1 MKAGIIS
8 DIHGNLE
15 ALRAVERELDEL
27 GVDEI
32 WCLGDIV
39 GYGPNPNEC
48 VTKVQEMCRQR
59 SGELII
65 VLGNHD
71 EACIGGDISFF
82 NPRAQAAALW
92 TRSELSEENQ
102 EFLRSLPLVLERSDA
117 LLVHASPHEPEVWH
131 YIMGIHDAAYA
142 FGHFSHRVCF
152 VGHSHYPLVA
162 ELEGTVIHLVEGEEV
177 EFQAESR
184 YLVNV
189 GSVGQPRDRD
199 PRACFVTY
207 EPEKDLV
214 TFCRAEYDVVACQE
228 KILNAGLPAMLA
240 ERLEI
245 GF

>member
-1 MKAGIIS
+1 MKAAVIS

-15 ALRAVERELDEL
+15 ALVAVEQALGDLGADE
-27 GVDEI
+27 V

-48 VTKVQEMCRQR
+48 VDRVRELCHRP
-59 SGELII
+59 GGDLII

-71 EACIGGDISFF
+71 EASIGGDISFF

-92 TRSELSEENQ
+92 TRSELTRECR
-102 EFLRSLPLVLERSDA
+102 EFLGSLPLNLERDDA
-117 LLVHASPHEPEVWH
+117 LLVHASPFEPQLWH

-142 FGHFSHRVCF
+142 FAHFNHRICL

-162 ELEGTVIHLVEGEEV
+162 ELDGGVIRLLEGSEIPLRPGC
-177 EFQAESR
+177 R
-184 YLVNV
+184 YLINV

-207 EPEKDLV
+207 EPDRNLA
-214 TFCRAEYDVVACQE
+214 TFHRVEYDVGTCQG
-228 KILNAGLPAMLA
+228 KILKAGLPAMLA
-240 ERLEI
+240 ERLSI

>member
-1 MKAGIIS
+1 MKVGIIS

-15 ALRAVERELDEL
+15 ALGAVERELEAL
-27 GVDEI
+27 GVDEV

-48 VTKVQEMCRQR
+48 VTRVQDLCTLS
-59 SGELII
+59 SGELMI

-71 EACIGGDISFF
+71 EASVGGDISFF
-82 NPRAQAAALW
+82 NPRAQKAALW
-92 TRSELSEENQ
+92 TRDQLSEENRD
-102 EFLRSLPLVLERSDA
+102 FLHSLPFKLERSDA
-117 LLVHASPHEPEVWH
+117 LLVHASPYEPDIWH
-131 YIMGIHDAAYA
+131 YVMGIHDAAHA
-142 FGHFSHRVCF
+142 FAHFEHRACF

-162 ELEGTVIHLVEGEEV
+162 ELDGSVIRMVEG
-177 EFQAESR
+177 AEIELQPENR
-184 YLVNV
+184 YLINV

-207 EPEKDLV
+207 EPKKNLA
-214 TFCRAEYDVVACQE
+214 TYCRVEYDVSACQE
-228 KILNAGLPAMLA
+228 KILHAGLPAMLA

>member
-1 MKAGIIS
+1 MRAAIIS

-15 ALRAVERELDEL
+15 ALTAVAARLESLK
-27 GVDEI
+27 VDEV

-48 VTKVQEMCRQR
+48 VEIARKLCALPSDETA
-59 SGELII
+59 I

-71 EACIGGDISFF
+71 EAAIGGDISFF

-92 TRSELSEENQ
+92 TRENLSEESL
-102 EFLRSLPLVLERSDA
+102 EFIRGLPLSLERRDA
-117 LLVHASPHEPEVWH
+117 LLVHASPYEPKVWH
-131 YIMGIHDAAYA
+131 YIMGVHDAAYA
-142 FGHFSHRVCF
+142 FAHFETRICF

-162 ELEGTVIHLVEGEEV
+162 ELEDMEIGMVEGEKIDLVEGG
-177 EFQAESR
+177 R
-184 YLVNV
+184 YVVNV

-207 EPEKDLV
+207 EPDGNLLSFHRV
-214 TFCRAEYDVVACQE
+214 EYDISACQE
-228 KILNAGLPAMLA
+228 KILAAGLPAMLA
-240 ERLEI
+240 ERLET